1 MKKIIPLL
9 LVALFA
15 TTIVS
20 CSKDN
25 EDLILGTWQLE
36 SRTFINIGHPIESR
50 NQPVTEQGL
59 NLTLT
64 FNKDKTG
71 IVSFDEDTAPFTYSI
86 SGDNIIFSMEMG
98 LDYGKNTY
106 TESYVIDKLEN
117 NEMILSYTETDWYHE
132 GQPDEVEYNHKT
144 SLNFKKI

>member
-71 IVSFDEDTAPFTYSI
+71 IVSFDEDTAPFT
-86 SGDNIIFSMEMG
+86 
-98 LDYGKNTY
+98 
-106 TESYVIDKLEN
+106 
-117 NEMILSYTETDWYHE
+117 
-132 GQPDEVEYNHKT
+132 
-144 SLNFKKI
+144 